1 MLQNK
6 MAMRKV
12 KGWICCLGQDKE
24 DEPCV
29 AYARQD
35 ERYKLNAWTL
45 NPLPLGQPCSAK
57 YNFTSRLE
65 ELRREKAPEILMRR
79 SASHWTLLLHWMAFV
94 RLELKRKNR
103 IMHAFRSPSSLR
115 GMGPAPS
122 PCLTHPD
129 HFVFPWSKVA
139 TLIMTLRAFTPIL
152 FKALPDAVLV

>member
-1 MLQNK
+1 MVTLLIDTPADCYPCWLLPLLIATPAGCYHCWFIPLLIATPAVCLLTYVLPNYLVHLMLQNK

-57 YNFTSRLE
+57 NNFTSRLE
-65 ELRREKAPEILMRR
+65 ELRREKAPEILRR
-79 SASHWTLLLHWMAFV
+79 SASHWTLLLHWMEFV
-94 RLELKRKNR
+94 RLELKRKQ
-103 IMHAFRSPSSLR
+103 
-115 GMGPAPS
+115 
-122 PCLTHPD
+122 
-129 HFVFPWSKVA
+129 
-139 TLIMTLRAFTPIL
+139 
-152 FKALPDAVLV
+152 